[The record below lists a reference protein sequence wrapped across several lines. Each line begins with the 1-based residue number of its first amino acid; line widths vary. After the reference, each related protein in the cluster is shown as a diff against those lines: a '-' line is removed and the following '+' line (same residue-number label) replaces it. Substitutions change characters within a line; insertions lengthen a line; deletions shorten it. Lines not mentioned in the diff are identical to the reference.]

1 MKNLHFNNF
10 FSQKFPVRQKLQTQ
24 FTDIPER
31 VVLMALESVE
41 YSEERAIQILNIVMQ
56 EDNLETKT
64 VETTEGIKQDSETD
78 NNEHLR

>member
-1 MKNLHFNNF
+1 MIILI
-10 FSQKFPVRQKLQTQ
+10 SVRQKLQTQ

-56 EDNLETKT
+56 EDNPEPKT
-64 VETTEGIKQDSETD
+64 SSSEGNKQESETE
-78 NNEHLR
+78 NEHLR